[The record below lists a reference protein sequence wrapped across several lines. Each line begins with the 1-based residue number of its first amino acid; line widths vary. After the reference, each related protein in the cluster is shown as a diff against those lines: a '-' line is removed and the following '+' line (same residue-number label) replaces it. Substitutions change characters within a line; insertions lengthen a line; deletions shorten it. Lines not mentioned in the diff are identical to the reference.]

1 MVTVDSQPSLESSS
15 EDATLLRRIQAHDES
30 ALNALMQK
38 HGGCLRA
45 VVAQILHHDPDVDDA
60 VQDVFL
66 HVWDHAN
73 VFDTHRGKALGWMIT
88 IARRRAID
96 RLRSRQ
102 SLDRAHERLRLTAER
117 NPLATGIAATVRDD
131 ASISDCSAMLA
142 RVLERLPA
150 PQRQAVKLA
159 YYHGLSQR
167 EIAARTRIPLG
178 TIKTRLEYGLR
189 KMRAAVL
196 AAGGQREWSLTAA

>member
-1 MVTVDSQPSLESSS
+1 MVPSAPQVSPAAST
-15 EDATLLRRIQAHDES
+15 EDASLMGRIQVRDEA
-30 ALNALMQK
+30 ALNELMRR
-38 HGGCLRA
+38 HRASLRGI
-45 VVAQILHHDPDVDDA
+45 VSQILHHDPDVDDA
-60 VQDVFL
+60 IQDVFL
-66 HVWDHAN
+66 YIWNHADL
-73 VFDTHRGKALGWMIT
+73 FDIRKGKALGWMIT

-102 SLDRAHERLRLTAER
+102 SFDRAHERMRLSTER
-117 NPLATGIAATVRDD
+117 NPLAGGVAPSIQDD
-131 ASISDCSAMLA
+131 ATKSDCAAMLA
-142 RVLERLPA
+142 RVLEKLPL

-159 YYHGLSQR
+159 FYHGLSQR

-196 AAGGQREWSLTAA
+196 AAGGPKEWSFTAA